1 MEKVVLSPLTF
12 REELSPGNTSNHR
25 TFVEFVLS
33 LFITFPDSFCTLLI
47 PLKKYKKKIFGGRKW
62 KKKKDWFQNNGK
74 LSSYSELLLKRERE
88 REIMRLLQELFDKH
102 AVCPMHYDKS
112 PRTGCCSS
120 KHCLKSCFICLI
132 MYLDLT
138 SPLQQT
144 KLNWVNLPQDMN
156 TDLLTVC

>member
-1 MEKVVLSPLTF
+1 MEKVVLSPLTSG
-12 REELSPGNTSNHR
+12 RSWAQETPLT
-25 TFVEFVLS
+25 TQLLLS
-33 LFITFPDSFCTLLI
+33 LFSHFSSLPDSFCTLLI

-62 KKKKDWFQNNGK
+62 KKNDWFQNNGK

-112 PRTGCCSS
+112 PRNGCCSS

-144 KLNWVNLPQDMN
+144 KLNRVNLPQDMN